1 MRRRLDAC
9 EKACVGG
16 TERNARRVSGRAG
29 ASWTHVATIT
39 TARRARA
46 KDARAAARSPR
57 RAISRRSVC
66 FFHRFARR
74 AIEGGGG
81 VPRGDAAVGRGAH
94 LTSVELECRGST
106 RVTREPP
113 RVSRALECG
122 RAQTRTLPSHAGP
135 RTRLMNIA
143 AIARATRETTQETTP
158 GPDGESSDARSAQ
171 RGSSGTA
178 NLQICKTTRTHAMR
192 AIFVNLTTAPR
203 FLQSRIRSFSRLVLE
218 KLGFV
223 NFRDGTLHFRQSG
236 SVVRWLLTWWSSRG
250 RA

>member
-1 MRRRLDAC
+1 MMRRCVVHTRVYQHGRSKRAC
-9 EKACVGG
+9 E
-16 TERNARRVSGRAG
+16 ERARR
-29 ASWTHVATIT
+29 
-39 TARRARA
+39 
-46 KDARAAARSPR
+46 ARSPR

-122 RAQTRTLPSHAGP
+122 RASTRTLPSHAGP

-143 AIARATRETTQETTP
+143 AIARATRETTQETT
-158 GPDGESSDARSAQ
+158 GPRWRVLGRSFGTAVTT
-171 RGSSGTA
+171 SGTA
-178 NLQICKTTRTHAMR
+178 NLQNCKTTRT
-192 AIFVNLTTAPR
+192 
-203 FLQSRIRSFSRLVLE
+203 
-218 KLGFV
+218 
-223 NFRDGTLHFRQSG
+223 
-236 SVVRWLLTWWSSRG
+236 
-250 RA
+250 

>member
-1 MRRRLDAC
+1 MDAR

-122 RAQTRTLPSHAGP
+122 RASTRTLPSHAGP

-143 AIARATRETTQETTP
+143 AIARATRETTQETT
-158 GPDGESSDARSAQ
+158 GPRWRVLGRSFGTAVTT
-171 RGSSGTA
+171 SGTA
-178 NLQICKTTRTHAMR
+178 NLQNCKTTRTYKML
-192 AIFVNLTTAPR
+192 AIFC
-203 FLQSRIRSFSRLVLE
+203 
-218 KLGFV
+218 
-223 NFRDGTLHFRQSG
+223 
-236 SVVRWLLTWWSSRG
+236 
-250 RA
+250 

>member
-1 MRRRLDAC
+1 MDAR

-74 AIEGGGG
+74 AIEGGGA

-122 RAQTRTLPSHAGP
+122 RASTRTLPSHAGP

-158 GPDGESSDARSAQ
+158 GPDGESWDARSAQ
-171 RGSSGTA
+171 RGTSGTA
-178 NLQICKTTRTHAMR
+178 NLQNRRLLVHTRCWR
-192 AIFVNLTTAPR
+192 FFVNLTNAPR
-203 FLQSRIRSFSRLVLE
+203 FLQA
-218 KLGFV
+218 G
-223 NFRDGTLHFRQSG
+223 
-236 SVVRWLLTWWSSRG
+236 
-250 RA
+250 